1 MSNQIRLLARGLLET
16 RGLLEKWLP
25 EVLPVVVSN
34 ALSGLSGLIEWRFA
48 CCSVRRSGVLEILE
62 LGDWHCVNMQCG
74 NG

>member
-48 CCSVRRSGVLEILE
+48 CCSVRRSGVFGNFGTGEIGIAGIDE
-62 LGDWHCVNMQCG
+62 
-74 NG
+74 